1 MDGLLGVVLAAVFF
15 VVLFRAIFMIE
26 SPCALER
33 LVWSVG

>member
-1 MDGLLGVVLAAVFF
+1 MDGLLGVVLAEVFF
-15 VVLFRAIFMIE
+15 VVLFRTIFMIE